1 VQVRSQGVEPYTKYG
16 AIVSF
21 LPIPGSNE
29 FKFSFNIP
37 AKKCKSRTLSAGS
50 KLVTI
55 IRIFTIHSPHSYLSR
70 SMDLLYDK
78 VIWSWTGEYTD
89 ELEASLASL
98 VISIEDDLKEVSE
111 KWAPIT
117 QAVGISDFSR
127 LIDVATENLAL
138 AMGEHS
144 ALGIGR
150 IHSEFYQFLVMGGMM
165 QVMMPQSL
173 VDCIKAFEAVK
184 WKLSEQ
190 REIIRLAR
198 CVQEGYC

>member
-1 VQVRSQGVEPYTKYG
+1 MQVRSQVLEPYSKYG

-21 LPIPGSNE
+21 LPIAGSYE
-29 FKFSFNIP
+29 FKFSFLLP
-37 AKKCKSRTLSAGS
+37 AKKSKSRTLSAGS
-50 KLVTI
+50 NVVTI
-55 IRIFTIHSPHSYLSR
+55 TRIFTIHTPHSYLSR

-111 KWAPIT
+111 KWAPFT
-117 QAVGISDFSR
+117 QAAGISDFSR

-184 WKLSEQ
+184 
-190 REIIRLAR
+190 
-198 CVQEGYC
+198 